1 MTGGHLALSAFSG
14 TSWEKEPFRRRVS
27 SPKSGFLP
35 GCGEPHPLR
44 TDSPTPVDSDFHP
57 RRESGTQ
64 RLRQSC
70 ASPGISGSSTFP
82 LSLTCCWASLTF
94 RLERCGQSWSSTC
107 QSKKWVLVPVPGP
120 GKRPQGPWQ
129 GSVLTA
135 EEMTSLWG
143 GVRERLDTFWGCPA
157 ISTGISLQISL
168 KILKLYVATLLSFGW
183 KWANIFSTVLKKQT
197 NRRKNLHVEQWLHP
211 LTAFDNHD
219 HVSELRKILS
229 VVQWVFLVSEFFDQ
243 NPNKWFI
250 KGKNP
255 LWPNQRKSQDSKVS

>member
-44 TDSPTPVDSDFHP
+44 MDSPTPVDSDFHP

-94 RLERCGQSWSSTC
+94 QLERCGQSWSSTC
-107 QSKKWVLVPVPGP
+107 QSKKWVPVPVPGP

-157 ISTGISLQISL
+157 ISTGTSLQISL

-197 NRRKNLHVEQWLHP
+197 NRRKNLHVEQWLH
-211 LTAFDNHD
+211 LLIAFDNHD
-219 HVSELRKILS
+219 PCQRTEEDSFSGAVSLSHVRILWSEPKE
-229 VVQWVFLVSEFFDQ
+229 VVHKREKSPLTKSEKE
-243 NPNKWFI
+243 P
-250 KGKNP
+250 
-255 LWPNQRKSQDSKVS
+255 R